1 VTSAATTT
9 TVVVGAGHSGFGL
22 AADIAVHGAS
32 VHLLEHPDHAA
43 ALEPLATSNAI
54 RVRGIRGDGVA
65 HLASIG
71 CDPAAALAGNRLVL
85 IAVPAYAHEA
95 MAAFLAPHLQDDHVV
110 VLMPGNAGGALAFRR
125 AVVERGGPQVT
136 VAEASS
142 FVFACKKD
150 GPDGVWIRGV
160 KHGLPVGVL
169 PATRTSEVMA
179 LLAPLYPE
187 LRAAHDVLET
197 SLSNVNHP
205 AHPPALLLNLARI
218 ESSGPDFS
226 FFHEGMTESVC
237 RLTDAIDEERL
248 GVVRALGYPP
258 ETTLQQLVRYYGD
271 QGFGGATYHEAVST
285 TPVHGAVRAPPSA
298 DHRYFTE
305 DLPYGLVPIVSI
317 GEALGLRLSVTR
329 GLVHVVDAV
338 LGSDSFATGRTADT
352 LGLSGLDAAGMRR
365 FALEGHR

>member
-1 VTSAATTT
+1 MTTGAT

-22 AADIAVHGAS
+22 AADIALRGTP

-43 ALEPLATSNAI
+43 MLEPLASSNAI
-54 RVRGIRGDGVA
+54 RIRGVRGDGVA
-65 HLASIG
+65 QLAAIG
-71 CDPAAALAGNRLVL
+71 SDPSAALAGNRLVL
-85 IAVPAYAHEA
+85 IAVPAYAHDA
-95 MAAFLAPHLQDDHVV
+95 MAAFLAPHLDPEHVV

-125 AVVERGGPQVT
+125 TVAQSGGPEVT

-142 FVFACKKD
+142 FIFACKKD

-160 KHGLPVGVL
+160 KRGLPVGVL
-169 PATRTSEVMA
+169 PARDTAEVMA
-179 LLAPLYPE
+179 RLAPLYPE

-205 AHPPALLLNLARI
+205 AHPPALLLNLARS

-237 RLTDAIDEERL
+237 RLTDVIDEERL
-248 GVVRALGYPP
+248 SVVRALGYPP
-258 ETTLQQLVRYYGD
+258 ETTLQQLIRYYGD

-285 TPVHGAVRAPPSA
+285 TPVHGAVRAPASA

-317 GEALGLRLSVTR
+317 GEALGLRLAVTR
-329 GLVHVVDAV
+329 GLVHVIDAI
-338 LGSDSFATGRTADT
+338 LGSDSFATGRTADA
-352 LGLSGLDAAGMRR
+352 LGLAGLDAAGMRR
-365 FALEGHR
+365 FALEGHS